1 VRLGELWTVA
11 AGGDY
16 TGKPRPALV
25 VQADRFD
32 ANDSIAVC
40 PITTDA
46 TESLLRIPID
56 PSAEN
61 GLTTSSRIMID
72 KITAVRRTKLGR
84 RVGALTDAEMVAVSR
99 SLMVFLGIA

>member
-1 VRLGELWTVA
+1 VRRGELWTVA

-84 RVGALTDAEMVAVSR
+84 RVGALTYAEMVAVSR

>member
-1 VRLGELWTVA
+1 VRRGELWTVA

-46 TESLLRIPID
+46 TESLLRIAID

-72 KITAVRRTKLGR
+72 KITAARRTKLGR

>member
-1 VRLGELWTVA
+1 
-11 AGGDY
+11 
-16 TGKPRPALV
+16 
-25 VQADRFD
+25 
-32 ANDSIAVC
+32 VC

>member
-1 VRLGELWTVA
+1 VRRGELWTVA

>member
-1 VRLGELWTVA
+1 MRRGELWTVA

>member
-1 VRLGELWTVA
+1 VRRGELWTVA

-56 PSAEN
+56 PGAEN